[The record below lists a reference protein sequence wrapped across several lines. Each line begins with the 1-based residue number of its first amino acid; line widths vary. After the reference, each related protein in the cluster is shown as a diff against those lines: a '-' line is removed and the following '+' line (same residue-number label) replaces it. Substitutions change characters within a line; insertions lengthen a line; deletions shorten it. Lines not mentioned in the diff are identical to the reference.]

1 MHFHET
7 SQWTLNLNFP
17 FLHFCIINCIHF
29 NLKNKC
35 YLLINKMKTE
45 RQGLQADVLQAKG

>member
-17 FLHFCIINCIHF
+17 LLHFCIINCIHF

-35 YLLINKMKTE
+35 YLLINKMKTG
-45 RQGLQADVLQAKG
+45 RQGLRADVLQAKG